1 MLLWGCVL
9 DLVVRSKMR
18 VDVSVDYFVFI
29 CDFGLDALLVLVLA
43 GLVWLVGSC
52 AFWVCLNTI
61 CCCLADCGFELG
73 VVIAV
78 SLGDGG
84 VLFGVEL
91 FAICG
96 FCRLLL
102 GFSGWCGRFVG
113 VVVLDLLSV
122 WVSGFWWFLVF
133 GC

>member
-9 DLVVRSKMR
+9 DLVVRSRMR
-18 VDVSVDYFVFI
+18 VDVRVDYFVFI

-78 SLGDGG
+78 SL
-84 VLFGVEL
+84 
-91 FAICG
+91 
-96 FCRLLL
+96 
-102 GFSGWCGRFVG
+102 
-113 VVVLDLLSV
+113 VVVVCCLVLSYLLFV
-122 WVSGFWWFLVF
+122 VSGVY
-133 GC
+133 C